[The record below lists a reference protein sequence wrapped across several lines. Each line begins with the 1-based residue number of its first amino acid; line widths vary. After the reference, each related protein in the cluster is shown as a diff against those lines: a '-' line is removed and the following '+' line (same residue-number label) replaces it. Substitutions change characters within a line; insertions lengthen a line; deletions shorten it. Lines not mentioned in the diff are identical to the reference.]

1 MLVGVLSGEF
11 RHTLDPKNRL
21 FIPAKHREELGE
33 SFMVAR
39 SIRESCL
46 QVYSLEEWERY
57 IEPIKKMDRKDS
69 EKILRT
75 LHRNAAQV
83 TPDSQ
88 GRIVLPAAL
97 IQHAQIVKGAVVVG
111 CGSYGEIWAEE
122 IYDRTMEEEDLEDVK
137 NVLESFGL

>member
-1 MLVGVLSGEF
+1 MSAGVLSGEF

-46 QVYSLEEWERY
+46 QVYSLEEWEKY
-57 IEPIKKMDRKDS
+57 IEPIKKMDRRDS
-69 EKILRT
+69 EKILRA

-83 TPDSQ
+83 TPDAQ
-88 GRIVLPAAL
+88 GRIVLPVSL

-111 CGSYGEIWAEE
+111 CGSYGEILAEE
-122 IYDRTMEEEDLEDVK
+122 IYDRTMEDEDLEDVK